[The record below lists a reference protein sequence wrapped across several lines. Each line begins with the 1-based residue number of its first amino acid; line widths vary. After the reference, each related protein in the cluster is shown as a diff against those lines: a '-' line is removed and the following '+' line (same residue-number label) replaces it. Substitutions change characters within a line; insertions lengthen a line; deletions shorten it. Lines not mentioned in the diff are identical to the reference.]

1 MKTLIKNTRI
11 LLEDSVLY
19 DHQVVIEDNLIS
31 RIISK
36 EETVKDIDKVIDGKN
51 LYLSPGFIDIHNH
64 GNSGF
69 DTMDATQEALENM
82 AKYHL
87 SNGVTTF
94 LAATMTNPKDK
105 ILKAAKNVADYM
117 ETQTEENS
125 RLLGIYLEGPYFNI
139 LKKGAQPGQ
148 AIKDP
153 DIEEV
158 KEFIETSKNTIKV
171 VSLAPELKGAKEM
184 IKYLRN
190 NDIKIA
196 IGHSNSE
203 YESANQ
209 AITLGATISTH
220 LYNGMRAYTHRE
232 PGIIGACLTNS
243 LLRTEIIADGIHL
256 HKTAIEVAKLC
267 KGCDNIIL
275 ISDAMRA
282 AGLEDGMYEL
292 GGQTVISK
300 DGSARLLDGALAGS
314 TLNLNLAVK
323 NMINLFDTSIVNAVK
338 MASLNP
344 AKAIGLEEKL
354 GSISAGKY
362 ADLLFFD
369 DSVEIKHIIK
379 DGILL
384 K

>member
-1 MKTLIKNTRI
+1 MRTLIKNTRI

-19 DHQVVIEDNLIS
+19 DHQVVINDNLIE
-31 RIISK
+31 RIISN
-36 EETVKDIDKVIDGKN
+36 EETIKNVDKVIDGDN

-64 GNSGF
+64 GNSGY
-69 DTMDATQEALENM
+69 DTMDSKLEGLEAI

-94 LAATMTNPKDK
+94 LAATMTNPHDK
-105 ILKAAKNVADYM
+105 IIAACENVAEYISKQPS
-117 ETQTEENS
+117 EYA
-125 RLLGIYLEGPYFNI
+125 RLLGIYLEGPYFNMA
-139 LKKGAQPGQ
+139 KKGAQPGS

-153 DIEEV
+153 DVSEL
-158 KEFIETSKNTIKV
+158 KEFIEASNNSIKV
-171 VSLAPELKGAKEM
+171 VSLAPELPSAKEM
-184 IKYLRN
+184 IHFLKN
-190 NDIKIA
+190 ENIKIA

-203 YESANQ
+203 YTDANN
-209 AITLGATISTH
+209 AINLGATISTH
-220 LYNGMRAYTHRE
+220 LYNGMRAYSHRE
-232 PGIIGACLTNS
+232 PGIIGACLTNT

-267 KGCDNIIL
+267 KGSDHVIL

-282 AGLEDGMYEL
+282 AGLSDGESEL
-292 GGQTVISK
+292 GGQVVMIK
-300 DGSARLLDGALAGS
+300 DGTARLLDGALAGS

-323 NMINLFDTSIVNAVK
+323 NMVSKFNTSLVDAVK

-344 AKAIGLEEKL
+344 AKAIGYDEVI

-362 ADLLFFD
+362 ADLLMFD
-369 DSVEIKHIIK
+369 EAVNIKHILK
-379 DGILL
+379 DGKLL